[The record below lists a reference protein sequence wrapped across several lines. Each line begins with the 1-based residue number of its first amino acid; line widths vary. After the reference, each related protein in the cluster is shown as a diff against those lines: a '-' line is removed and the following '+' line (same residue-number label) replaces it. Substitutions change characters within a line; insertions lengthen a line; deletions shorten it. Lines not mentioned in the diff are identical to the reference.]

1 MTWEIVVGLIA
12 LIGCAI
18 SLGGVL
24 AKLVRTLTRLEVT
37 ISALESTLAEL
48 KSGNDAAHREMR
60 AQLQNHEG
68 RISKLE
74 WRRLSNG
81 EPRD

>member
-24 AKLVRTLTRLEVT
+24 AKLVKTLTRLDVT
-37 ISALESTLAEL
+37 LTALD
-48 KSGNDAAHREMR
+48 KSVGEDRRVNSEEHADMR
-60 AQLQNHEG
+60 NKLENHEG
-68 RISKLE
+68 RITKIE
-74 WRRLSNG
+74 FKEG
-81 EPRD
+81 IK

>member
-24 AKLVRTLTRLEVT
+24 AKLVKTLTRLDVT
-37 ISALESTLAEL
+37 LTALDKSVGEDRRINNEQHAEFESKLE
-48 KSGNDAAHREMR
+48 
-60 AQLQNHEG
+60 NHEG
-68 RISKLE
+68 RITKLE
-74 WRRLSNG
+74 FRVG
-81 EPRD
+81 DKK

>member
-1 MTWEIVVGLIA
+1 MTWEIVAGLIA

-24 AKLVRTLTRLEVT
+24 AKLVRTLTRLDVT
-37 ISALESTLAEL
+37 LTALDKTVGDDRRINNAEHTEFRGKL
-48 KSGNDAAHREMR
+48 N
-60 AQLQNHEG
+60 NHEG

-74 WRRLSNG
+74 FRVG
-81 EPRD
+81 EKK